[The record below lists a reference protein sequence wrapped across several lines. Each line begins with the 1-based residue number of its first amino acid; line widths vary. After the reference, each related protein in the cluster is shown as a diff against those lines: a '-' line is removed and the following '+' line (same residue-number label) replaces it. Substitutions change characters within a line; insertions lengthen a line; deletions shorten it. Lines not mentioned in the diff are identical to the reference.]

1 MSSFNL
7 ITYPGVNTDVN
18 VLKKLEK
25 LEKIKKPTL
34 KQLDAFVK
42 DPKTFMQKYFI
53 ALPVATVLLMASSS
67 LFSEKDN
74 LIEYIHKKLFANDEP
89 ASVSSFVAKLAQN
102 YSSIDKVAGDQRYVF
117 DVIDSNGNN
126 TKINLL
132 NVYQN
137 NYIPLL
143 DKMGKYFK
151 ETINQI
157 IFEQREYYD
166 AITFPFIFDKTDL
179 NFNTNDIPSNLDF
192 IMNYNRCHYMNEF
205 IYKMYNFMAPFFMDK
220 DIDGNYKIYKIINYQ
235 TNLNTYEQKT
245 FQLNNAEIFFGN
257 YYTTYYNQ
265 VIEPYINSWGNFKD
279 EKRAENITLKTIELL
294 NTITVSVS
302 KLILVV
308 SSKLGLMDKRV
319 DIEEIISRLQNS
331 SVTVNTMD
339 TTTDQYTV
347 LDLSD
352 SKKKKEFIENYRLQK
367 EEISQANNELNNLFK
382 TVKFEKKNLVDNLKS
397 LKTWISTEPILNLD
411 DKKLLFNVLSM
422 CDFENGIIRKGDL
435 FDERYKL
442 LGFSNPR
449 LMIDFQ
455 LMLKWVSDNFEK
467 CLKSSSYKDLNKQL
481 SDGIK
486 KLTNDNLILEQSLK
500 VKETTL
506 KECQEQLT
514 SCLEQNKKTAF
525 TNMAVEQFN
534 RVKSILN
541 EAEFQVDGN
550 LISVAVDSLL
560 TDYNALKGNNVM
572 IYNLNE
578 ELKKNNNDINEL
590 KTNNQLLSQ
599 NFKNINDGVNRIQ
612 TSLQNSGIVLHD
624 TNNLDGMI
632 EVINNI
638 LISKTTLQQE
648 RDSCQA
654 SLQNCSEQ
662 YENISK
668 LLESY
673 ENSIK
678 ENNEFN
684 NNTKEYINQLQNE
697 NSELKNFILDVEQK
711 TIGTKFQTKDGQNLT
726 ESLASKLSD
735 FEKFKNN
742 YDTMENH
749 NQKSNLKI
757 LELQNELKNND
768 NEYLQKLRDEQKIK
782 KAQKQLEN
790 KLKENPAN
798 TKKEENEEKKQIIRR
813 KSANTLREAKRKSIS
828 KNI

>member
-7 ITYPGVNTDVN
+7 ITYPGVNTDEK

-42 DPKTFMQKYFI
+42 DPKNFMQKYFI

-102 YSSIDKVAGDQRYVF
+102 YSSIDKVAGDQRYIF
-117 DVIDSNGNN
+117 DVTDSNGNN

-143 DKMGKYFK
+143 DKMGLYFK
-151 ETINQI
+151 ETITQI
-157 IFEQREYYD
+157 IFEQRNYYD
-166 AITFPFIFDKTDL
+166 AITFPFEFDKTDL
-179 NFNTNDIPSNLDF
+179 NFNTNNIPSNLDF

-205 IYKMYNFMAPFFMDK
+205 IHEIYNFMAPFFMETDT
-220 DIDGNYKIYKIINYQ
+220 DGKYKIYKIINYQ
-235 TNLNTYEQKT
+235 TNLNTYEQKI

-265 VIEPYINSWGNFKD
+265 VLKPYISSWGNFKD
-279 EKRAENITLKTIELL
+279 EKRVEIITTKTIELL
-294 NTITVSVS
+294 NTITLDVS
-302 KLILVV
+302 KLILVA

-319 DIEEIISRLQNS
+319 DIEEIISRLQNA

-397 LKTWISTEPILNLD
+397 LKIWLSSEPILNLD

-422 CDFENGIIRKGDL
+422 CDFENGVVRKGDSFNQQVNIL
-435 FDERYKL
+435 R
-442 LGFSNPR
+442 FSNPL
-449 LMIDFQ
+449 LMIAFQ
-455 LMLKWVSDNFEK
+455 VMLKWVSDNFEK

-486 KLTNDNLILEQSLK
+486 KLTNDNLTLEQSLK

-560 TDYNALKGNNVM
+560 TDYNALK
-572 IYNLNE
+572 
-578 ELKKNNNDINEL
+578 
-590 KTNNQLLSQ
+590 
-599 NFKNINDGVNRIQ
+599 FK
-612 TSLQNSGIVLHD
+612 
-624 TNNLDGMI
+624 
-632 EVINNI
+632 
-638 LISKTTLQQE
+638 
-648 RDSCQA
+648 
-654 SLQNCSEQ
+654 
-662 YENISK
+662 
-668 LLESY
+668 
-673 ENSIK
+673 
-678 ENNEFN
+678 
-684 NNTKEYINQLQNE
+684 
-697 NSELKNFILDVEQK
+697 
-711 TIGTKFQTKDGQNLT
+711 
-726 ESLASKLSD
+726 
-735 FEKFKNN
+735 
-742 YDTMENH
+742 
-749 NQKSNLKI
+749 
-757 LELQNELKNND
+757 
-768 NEYLQKLRDEQKIK
+768 
-782 KAQKQLEN
+782 
-790 KLKENPAN
+790 
-798 TKKEENEEKKQIIRR
+798 
-813 KSANTLREAKRKSIS
+813 
-828 KNI
+828 